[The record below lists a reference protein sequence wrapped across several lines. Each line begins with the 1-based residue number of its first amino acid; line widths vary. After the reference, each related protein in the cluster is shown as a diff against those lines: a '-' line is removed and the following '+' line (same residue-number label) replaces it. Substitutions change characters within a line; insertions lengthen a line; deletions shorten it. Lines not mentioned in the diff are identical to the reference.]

1 MRNCLY
7 EVTLIKDLDGHLD
20 YLILAFV
27 FLNKDKSVR
36 VKRKSTKL
44 ELFLESDPHFCF
56 ITITPIHFQ
65 TEASGSVNG
74 SGNIMV
80 ILH

>member
-27 FLNKDKSVR
+27 FLNKDKYVR
-36 VKRKSTKL
+36 VKRKKYKI
-44 ELFLESDPHFCF
+44 ELRGAGAELDNLNC
-56 ITITPIHFQ
+56 
-65 TEASGSVNG
+65 V
-74 SGNIMV
+74 
-80 ILH
+80 